1 MELFE
6 AIKSRRSIR
15 KFKEDIPDDESIE
28 RIIEAGI
35 WAPSAGD
42 LQSWNAVVV
51 KDEQTKV
58 RIALAAYV
66 QEFIAKAPV
75 VIVMCANRA
84 NAGAR
89 YGERGRELYCIQDAA
104 CATQNMMLAAYALGL
119 GAAWV
124 GAFKDEDI
132 VNLLNLPDY
141 LRPVALIPLGYPDEE
156 PETPPRRNVEEAVRN
171 EKY

>member
-104 CATQNMMLAAYALGL
+104 CAAQNMMLAAYALGL